1 LQNLKFLILIKEVT
15 TDNKFTSILAKHNI
29 QISMDGRGRWMDNV
43 FVERFWRS
51 LKYENIYKQS
61 YENGQELFNGL
72 KNYIKYY
79 NDKRFHQSLNY
90 QTPKEYYIKYLTD
103 KKLIRTL

>member
-15 TDNKFTSILAKHNI
+15 TDNKFISILAKHNI
-29 QISMDGRGRWMDNV
+29 QISMDGKGRWMDNV

-51 LKYENIYKQS
+51 LKYENIYKKS
-61 YENGQELFNGL
+61 YKNGQELFNGV
-72 KNYIKYY
+72 KNYIKYN

-103 KKLIRTL
+103 N